1 MKNLLLLLIIT
12 TQFSVNAQ
20 VKSNEVSKYD
30 LAELEYKLDEY
41 IKLKNNASYFKV
53 AGLGLMGAS
62 FISIFSLNNQL
73 KEIDY
78 DLENDKFKK
87 TSDKINNSYLLAG
100 LGTIISSIGVVI
112 PLSFKKDKT
121 TSIPSIREF
130 DPKSYELNRSL
141 GPINLKNV
149 KSMFREGDSISVK
162 TINGPVILNG
172 ILKTI
177 AVNRIEIE
185 SNSRLFKF
193 YLNQIEFIKR

>member
-1 MKNLLLLLIIT
+1 MKNLLLLLFIS
-12 TQFSVNAQ
+12 TQLSINAQ

-73 KEIDY
+73 KEINVF
-78 DLENDKFKK
+78 EETVKFTK

-100 LGTIISSIGVVI
+100 LGAIISSIGVVI
-112 PLSFKKDKT
+112 PLSFNKVKT
-121 TSIPSIREF
+121 TPPIREF

-141 GPINLKNV
+141 GPINLKHV